1 MRRRRHPISGWDLR
15 RFLAVL
21 ICCIAFEMDAARVA
35 PWSQGPLACYEV
47 AALSSIARLP
57 DTLPSDARLSS
68 HLRMVAAKGEYEPV
82 SFVVAP
88 RSNVAKLA
96 LKPSS
101 LSGPGGNIP
110 AANVDIKVVKCWY
123 QAGTAWYSY
132 FGDSNRREL
141 VPELLLNDET
151 LVRVDSEKK
160 ENYLRVGDKYMWI
173 SYPRDQATE
182 TFNYLTEPVAD
193 SKTLQ
198 PVSLKKGE
206 NRQIWVT
213 VEVPKTIAAGVYQGR
228 IELIADGKHVGA
240 MQLAVRVLPFELPMP
255 KTYHDPDLHY
265 LVTLYGTGILDI
277 CNRLRIPPE
286 IADQQQRAIYTNL
299 LEHNVFN
306 CRADLKLSYQKDRAQ
321 AIANLRHELR
331 MMKEAGFVMKP
342 LLSRGWAY
350 PAGEKDLE
358 QYMARIDD
366 LVETLVS
373 EVGHRDIYITSW
385 DEAGVDRIKIMRE
398 RAEYTTAKGIKLWV
412 TTHPGRHFDLAGYCI
427 DYANH
432 GGWPS
437 RENVATW
444 HALGAKVASY
454 AGPHTGPEN
463 PDVFRRMEGLAR
475 YKAYYDGSFN
485 YIYFSGLHPTLY
497 ERQKQNVWNDF
508 MGGAFR
514 PMNLVYPTSSGVI
527 DTIAWEGFREGI
539 DDVRYA
545 TKLKQEAAKAIS
557 SGEVEAVYTAKKSL
571 MWLELLDEK
580 TADLNAA
587 RMEMIEYILRIQ
599 AAMEE

>member
-1 MRRRRHPISGWDLR
+1 MITKSASLR
-15 RFLAVL
+15 LLGVCVL
-21 ICCIAFEMDAARVA
+21 SNIASSLNAAPHA
-35 PWSQGPLACYEV
+35 PWGQGPVACYEV
-47 AALSSIARLP
+47 PALSSVVRLP
-57 DTLPSDARLSS
+57 DALPTDARLSS
-68 HLRMVAAKGEYEPV
+68 RLRVVAAQGEFEPV
-82 SFVVAP
+82 SFLVVP
-88 RSNVAKLA
+88 QTDIGRLV
-96 LKPSS
+96 LKASP
-101 LSGPGGNIP
+101 LSGTGGSIT
-110 AANVDIKVVKCWY
+110 ADHVDIKVVKCWY
-123 QAGTAWYSY
+123 QGGTAWYSY

-141 VPELLLNDET
+141 VPELLLHDET
-151 LVRVDSEKK
+151 LVRVDRAKK
-160 ENYLRVGDKYMWI
+160 ENYLRVGGEYTWV

-182 TFNYLTEPVAD
+182 AFNYLTEPVVD
-193 SKTLQ
+193 STTLQ
-198 PVSLKKGE
+198 PLSLKKGE
-206 NRQIWVT
+206 NKQLWVT
-213 VEVPKTIAAGVYQGR
+213 VKVPKTADAGVYRGN
-228 IELIADGKHVGA
+228 IELIADGKNVGTLE
-240 MQLAVRVLPFELPMP
+240 LAVRVLPFELPMP
-255 KTYHDPDLHY
+255 KTYYNLDLEY
-265 LVTLYGTGILDI
+265 LVTLYGTGIYEI
-277 CNRLRIPPE
+277 CDRLGIAPE
-286 IADQQQRAIYTNL
+286 VADRQQRAIYKDL

-306 CRADLKLSYQKDRAQ
+306 CRADLQLSHQPDRAR
-321 AIANLRHELR
+321 AIAALRHELR

-350 PAGEKDLE
+350 PAGEKDLDE
-358 QYMARIDD
+358 YKARIDD
-366 LVETLVS
+366 LVETLAS
-373 EVGHRDIYITSW
+373 EVGHHDIYITSW
-385 DEAGVDRIKIMRE
+385 DEAGVDRVKIMRE

-432 GGWPS
+432 GGWPK

-463 PDVFRRMEGLAR
+463 PDIFRRMEGLAR

-485 YIYFSGLHPTLY
+485 YIYYSGLHPTLY
-497 ERQKQNVWNDF
+497 KQQKANVWNDF

-557 SGEVEAVYTAKKSL
+557 TGKVEAVYTAKKAL
-571 MWLELLDEK
+571 MWLELLDET

-587 RMEMIEYILRIQ
+587 RMEMIEHILKIQ
-599 AAMEE
+599 TAMED